1 MRDLA
6 VSVLEA
12 SQRYAQMGPDFR
24 QDDDLMVGRKY
35 TLDTTVNTRYDS

>member
-24 QDDDLMVGRKY
+24 QDDDLVVVGKH
-35 TLDTTVNTRYDS
+35 TLDTTVSP